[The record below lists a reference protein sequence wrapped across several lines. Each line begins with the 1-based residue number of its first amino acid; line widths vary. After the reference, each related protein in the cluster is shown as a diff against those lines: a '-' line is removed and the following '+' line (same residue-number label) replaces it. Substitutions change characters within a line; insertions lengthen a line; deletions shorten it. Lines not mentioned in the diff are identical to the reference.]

1 MVKHDKLDHVLD
13 TIIWDF
19 WAESVQCGME
29 GKAEM
34 SEIAREFLMMSTVTI
49 TTTYLLTIGGILV

>member
-1 MVKHDKLDHVLD
+1 
-13 TIIWDF
+13 
-19 WAESVQCGME
+19 ME

-49 TTTYLLTIGGILV
+49 TTTYLLTIGGIPV

>member
-1 MVKHDKLDHVLD
+1 MD
-13 TIIWDF
+13 
-19 WAESVQCGME
+19 

-49 TTTYLLTIGGILV
+49 TTPTFLLLGESMSDTRLV

>member
-1 MVKHDKLDHVLD
+1 MD
-13 TIIWDF
+13 
-19 WAESVQCGME
+19 